1 MKASGSALIARLR
14 QSRQASL
21 LLFAAALGALL
32 IAAVWFTSARS
43 NLAEAY
49 GQVGSRQ
56 QALASAN
63 QRMQEARLRVRL
75 ATGARQLVDRAAA
88 GGFVDQGWGER
99 LINVHQAP
107 LTREDVNGLLSGV
120 VRSDARMF
128 GAEAFELSV
137 TRADEGLFDE
147 PGQRS
152 PPLLMTL
159 RGTLLFRTQ
168 TLESPLESP

>member
-1 MKASGSALIARLR
+1 MKASPAALLVRLR

-21 LLFAAALGALL
+21 LLFAATLGALV
-32 IAAVWFTSARS
+32 IAAAWFTSARG

-49 GQVGSRQ
+49 SLVGSRQ
-56 QALASAN
+56 QALASADH
-63 QRMQEARLRVRL
+63 RMQQARLQVKL

-88 GGFVDQGWGER
+88 NGFVDQGWGER
-99 LINVHQAP
+99 LINVSQAP
-107 LTREDVNGLLSGV
+107 LTREQVNGLLSGV
-120 VRSDARMF
+120 IRTDARMF

-137 TRADEGLFDE
+137 THADEGLFDE

-168 TLESPLESP
+168 MFEPAVELP